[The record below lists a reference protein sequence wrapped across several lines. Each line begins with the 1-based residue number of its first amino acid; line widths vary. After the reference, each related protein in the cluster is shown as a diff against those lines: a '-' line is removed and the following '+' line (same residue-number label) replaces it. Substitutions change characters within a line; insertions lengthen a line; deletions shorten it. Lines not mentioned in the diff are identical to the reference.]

1 MVFKKEL
8 SSVLFLKTS
17 DISTDIATNASS
29 DAGYW
34 TLGRVV
40 QTHYVNL
47 RQLLGDEV
55 YNNHDYFKLRL
66 NTYTSTSGT
75 GVNWSGFNGDFF
87 PCLTLRGLN
96 FVNNN
101 FWQRSQTTGG
111 PQGSLLAVV
120 QITTTSNT
128 LSIFT
133 EETNTLYFAK
143 TTENVELTFS
153 FLRMYASGQSLI
165 DGNQAGQ
172 TCMPFSTFGLQVSGV
187 PNEEIEVS
195 V

>member
-8 SSVLFLKTS
+8 TSVLFLKTS

-34 TLGRVV
+34 TLGRAV

-66 NTYTSTSGT
+66 NTFTSTSGT
-75 GVNWSGFNGDFF
+75 GVGWTNFNGDFF
-87 PCLTLRGLN
+87 PVLTLRGLN
-96 FVNNN
+96 FVNNS
-101 FWQRSQTTGG
+101 FWQRTQTNGG
-111 PQGSLLAVV
+111 PFGSLLNIV
-120 QITTTSNT
+120 QFTNTTNT
-128 LSIFT
+128 LNIFT
-133 EETNTLYFAK
+133 EEQNTLYFAK
-143 TTENVELTFS
+143 STENVELTFS
-153 FLRMYASGQSLI
+153 FVRMYGSGTGII
-165 DGNQAGQ
+165 DGNQQGQ
-172 TCMPFSTFGLQVSGV
+172 TCIPFSTFGLQVSGV

>member
-17 DISTDIATNASS
+17 NISTAVATNASS
-29 DAGYW
+29 NAGYW

-75 GVNWSGFNGDFF
+75 GVNWSGFTGDFF

-96 FVNNN
+96 FVNNS
-101 FWQRSQTTGG
+101 FWQRTQNNGG
-111 PQGSLLAVV
+111 PVGSLLGVV

-133 EETNTLYFAK
+133 EEQNTLYFAK

-172 TCMPFSTFGLQVSGV
+172 TCMPFSTFGLQIAGV